1 MNRLSNAT
9 CELRRDKE
17 LNEPKQLQG
26 FNASAQQPK
35 EGSIRSKL
43 YRINSYEPGNPVK
56 PTSSSWSGDRVQSF
70 MKEALKS
77 NYFFI

>member
-1 MNRLSNAT
+1 MYRLSNAT

-35 EGSIRSKL
+35 ESSIRSKL
-43 YRINSYEPGNPVK
+43 HKNKSYEPRNSVK
-56 PTSSSWSGDRVQSF
+56 PTSGSWSKDRVEGNPKQV
-70 MKEALKS
+70 KS
-77 NYFFI
+77 LQILI